1 MPQLIGLA
9 LAGVAVW
16 VGYKFVR
23 REMARVGEELR
34 EAAADKSEP
43 KTQPLEEGPDG
54 VYRLKNDG
62 EDKG

>member
-16 VGYKFVR
+16 VGYKFIR

-34 EAAADKSEP
+34 KAAADKSEP
-43 KTQPLEEGPDG
+43 KSQSLEEGPDG
-54 VYRLKNDG
+54 VYRLKDDG
-62 EDKG
+62 EDRG

>member
-34 EAAADKSEP
+34 KAATDKSEP
-43 KTQPLEEGPDG
+43 KSQPLEEGPDG
-54 VYRLKNDG
+54 VYRLKDDG
-62 EDKG
+62 EDRG